1 MESIPDDVLRI
12 AQADAAR
19 VLATLPQPFAV
30 LFQRADVSVELFA
43 PRGTDTQKPHT
54 RDELY
59 VVATGS
65 GVFMRDG
72 ERTAFQAGDLLFVP
86 AHVEHRFEEFTPDFS
101 TWVIFF
107 GPEQPASISM

>member
-1 MESIPDDVLRI
+1 MNPIPDDVLRI
-12 AQADAAR
+12 AHSDAAR
-19 VLATLPQPFAV
+19 TLAALPQPFTE

-59 VVATGS
+59 IVATGS
-65 GVFMRDG
+65 GVFMREG

-86 AHVEHRFEEFTPDFS
+86 AHAEHRFEQFTPDFS

-107 GPEQPASISM
+107 GAEQPAST